1 MRPQLIIPMSGLGK
15 RFLKQGYTL
24 PKPLIRVLG
33 KPIIAHV
40 LEMFDGW
47 DDVLFIVNQ
56 DHLQNKEFDMERTL
70 LELKPSG
77 KVVPI
82 KSHNYGPSFA
92 LHQAKEFIT
101 KDRPVVVN
109 YCDFAG
115 EFDSQE
121 YEKQLQNND
130 SVLLTYTGFHPH
142 MLRSNKFAYVKKSP
156 EGAVIDIQEKEPYTD
171 NPMGENASAGSY
183 GFRNGSL
190 LIDAI
195 EKQMQ
200 AQMSLNGEFY
210 TSLTLKP
217 ILENG
222 SKVVDVQMRKF
233 FQWGTPEDLADF
245 EYWSEAISLVE
256 LDSPTNRDLKPQ
268 TTLILAAG
276 SGTRIANKSN
286 VPKPALLVFKKKLW
300 EMSERSCSK
309 NSEIYLI
316 TQAETFPFLDV
327 PKYVKS
333 IVLNQPTR
341 GQADSAIIG
350 VRAIEDT
357 ASGPLH
363 ILASDNVL
371 PKGFTNTAV
380 TCLEDRDLNFVVWTV
395 KNYPPALLQPHH
407 ISLVK
412 IESSLVVDA
421 VYKEAPSLNDGDWRI
436 ISGNF
441 TFKDKAEAYNL
452 IANLLDD
459 SSAAI
464 NDEFYLDSLISSALE
479 SNLRIGVVEIP
490 NYFSL
495 GTADE
500 IDTFRYWS
508 QLKEVGFHD

>member
-15 RFLKQGYTL
+15 RFLKEGYKL
-24 PKPLIRVLG
+24 PKPLIQVLG

-47 DDVLFIVNQ
+47 DDVLFIVNK
-56 DHLQNKEFDMERTL
+56 DHLQNKDLDMEHIL
-70 LELKPSG
+70 LGLKPSG
-77 KVVPI
+77 KIVPI
-82 KSHNYGPSFA
+82 ESHNYGPSFA
-92 LHQAKEFIT
+92 IYQAKESVS

-115 EFDSQE
+115 EFDLQE

-130 SVLLTYTGFHPH
+130 SVLLTYSGFHPH

-156 EGAVIDIQEKEPYTD
+156 EGVVIDIKEKESYTD
-171 NPMGENASAGSY
+171 NPMSEYASAGSY
-183 GFRNGSL
+183 GFKNGSL

-195 EKQMQ
+195 EKQMRT
-200 AQMSLNGEFY
+200 QMSLNGEFY

-222 SKVVDVQMRKF
+222 FRVVDVEMRKF

-245 EYWSEAISLVE
+245 EYWSNAISLVE
-256 LDSPTNRDLKPQ
+256 LDSPKNRDSKPQ

-276 SGTRIANKSN
+276 SGTRVAKKSN

-309 NSEIYLI
+309 KSEIYLI
-316 TQAETFPFLDV
+316 TQAETFPFLNV
-327 PKYVKS
+327 PKYIKS
-333 IVLNQPTR
+333 IVLSQPTR

-350 VRAIEDT
+350 IRAIEDT
-357 ASGPLH
+357 ALGPLH

-371 PKGFTNTAV
+371 PKGFTSSAV
-380 TCLEDRDLNFVVWTV
+380 TCLEDQDLNFVVWTV

-407 ISLVK
+407 FSWVK
-412 IESSLVVDA
+412 IELSLVVDV
-421 VYKEAPSLNDGDWRI
+421 VYKEAPPLNDGDWRI

-441 TFKDKAEAYNL
+441 TFKDKSEASEL
-452 IANLLDD
+452 IENLLGD
-459 SSAAI
+459 AGATI
-464 NDEFYLDSLISSALE
+464 NEEFYLDSLISLALE
-479 SNLRIGVVEIP
+479 LNLQIGAVEIP

-500 IDTFRYWS
+500 IDTFHYWS
-508 QLKEVGFHD
+508 KQKEVGFYD